1 MADVLKVEPS
11 ARFKLTRNGINLYS
25 QHFAP
30 ASQAYTEHTSDR
42 LILATNMAA
51 VQELDLGG
59 VTTGEFLLVE
69 TDNSVKIGVDNQ
81 TVLTTVN
88 KAFMLSGASFT
99 HIYLQNVSTTNT
111 ATIQAVVA
119 D

>member
-1 MADVLKVEPS
+1 MADVLKVEPA
-11 ARFKLTRNGINLYS
+11 ARIKLTRNGVSLYA

-30 ASQAYTEHTSDR
+30 ASQAYTEYTSDR

-51 VQELDLGG
+51 VSELDMGG

-69 TDNSVKIGVDNQ
+69 TDNSVKIGIDNQ
-81 TVLTTVN
+81 TVLTTFN
-88 KAFMLSGASFT
+88 KSFMVSGSSFT

-111 ATIQAVVA
+111 AIIQAVVV